1 MNKVEEKSSMYG
13 TPGNPSTDLSTRV
26 FEYLISTISLQQSR
40 IHAIAAKYE
49 KEAEGES
56 TVL

>member
-1 MNKVEEKSSMYG
+1 MYG